1 MKFRGENMKILF
13 ITNNINQ
20 IGGVDRVLNRL
31 SNYFALKFNYD
42 IEILSLF
49 TRESN
54 LFFKYDDTVKITH
67 GDIDINTNKLE
78 LIKCI
83 RKLLL
88 KDDSDIIITFHG
100 FISNIILLNKDILK
114 NKKIIVTEH
123 GDYFDSSKKRRIIRS
138 ILYRKADK
146 VIVLTNK
153 SKELYNRYLNNVQV
167 IPNPISFNTDKIG
180 NMNNK
185 KIIAVGRLEEVK
197 RFNLL
202 IDIFKKVSDI
212 HNEWSL
218 DIIGDGSQRNNLQSI
233 INKYK
238 LNDKV
243 KLKHFTKDIL
253 NEYLEASIY
262 ALTSQYEGF
271 GLVLTEAKECGLP
284 CISFDIDAAK
294 EIIVD
299 NEDGILINDNN
310 IDYFVDKL
318 SLLINDIDLR
328 TELSRNAKYNAKK
341 YSIENIGYQWNELF
355 SSLLKN

>member
-1 MKFRGENMKILF
+1 MKILF

-20 IGGVDRVLNRL
+20 VGGVDRVLNRL
-31 SNYFALKFNYD
+31 SNYFTMKFNYD

-49 TRESN
+49 TKETN
-54 LFFKYDDTVKITH
+54 LFFQYDNAVKITH
-67 GDIDINTNKLE
+67 GSIDINSNKLE
-78 LIKCI
+78 LVKFT

-88 KDDSDIIITFHG
+88 KKDVDIIITLHG
-100 FISNIILLNKDILK
+100 FISNIVLLNKDILK

-153 SKELYNRYLNNVQV
+153 SKELYNKYLSNVQV
-167 IPNPISFNTDKIG
+167 ISNPISFNTHRISD
-180 NMNNK
+180 MNNK

-197 RFNLL
+197 RFDLL
-202 IDIFKKVSDI
+202 IEIFKKVSDL

-218 DIIGDGSQRNNLQSI
+218 DIIGDGSQKNHLQSI
-233 INKYK
+233 INKYN
-238 LNDKV
+238 LSNKV
-243 KLKHFTKDIL
+243 ILKPFTKHIL
-253 NEYLEASIY
+253 NEYLGASIY

-299 NEDGILINDNN
+299 NEDGILVNDNN
-310 IDYFVDKL
+310 INYYADKL
-318 SLLINDIDLR
+318 SLLINDYDLR
-328 TELSRNAKYNAKK
+328 SKLSNNAKNNAQIYN
-341 YSIENIGYQWNELF
+341 IENIGDKWDKLF
-355 SSLLKN
+355 CNLLKR